1 MLCTQF
7 LENDREYSDYDDLK
21 KNYKINIPENF
32 NFAYDVVDRY
42 AKEEPNRRALVW
54 CDDDGNEHIYD
65 FAEMALCVNRTANF
79 LKSHGIKKGDAVM
92 LILRRRY
99 EFWYFILALHKIG
112 AITVPATNLLL
123 QKDIEYRTNAAGIKM
138 IVSFDEPKVQGEIEK
153 ALPVSTTVKELVT
166 VGPHRDG
173 WTDFH
178 AEYEKCS
185 TDFTR
190 PTGKEATTNDDIMLL
205 YFTSGTSG
213 YPKMVQH
220 NFAYPLGHIV
230 TARYWQHVVDGGLH
244 LTVAETGWAKA
255 VWGKLYGQWLAGSA
269 VFAYDMVTFVPDK
282 MLQHM
287 AHYGVTTFCAPP
299 TVYRYLIRQDLK
311 KYDLSSLKYAVTAG
325 EALNPEVFNRFL
337 EQTGLEMH
345 EAYGQTECTVLI
357 GNFPGMKIK
366 AGSMGK
372 PAPGYNVSIVK
383 EDGTPC
389 KAGETGEIVIN
400 LDKGRPFGL
409 FAGYYHDVSLTAA
422 AFDSGFY
429 HTGDTAYFDEDGYFW
444 FVGRNDDIIKSSG
457 YRISPFEVESVL
469 QQHPAVLE
477 CAVTGI
483 PDKKRG
489 QLVKATIVL
498 NKGFTASQTLASEL
512 QEYVKKNTALYK
524 HPRVIEF
531 VTELPKTISGKIRR
545 VEIRAQDQDKP
556 PVETD
561 NSVLGT
567 IKHLL
572 GKEKPETTG
581 TEVKLPTDNSA
592 GND

>member
-1 MLCTQF
+1 MLLF
-7 LENDREYSDYDDLK
+7 YEESKMVLYKEFVENDRDYASYEDLK
-21 KNYKINIPENF
+21 KNFKIRIPENF

-42 AKEEPNRRALVW
+42 AKDDPSKRALVW
-54 CDDDGNEHIYD
+54 CDDTGAEHVYT
-65 FAEMALCVNRTANF
+65 FAEMSEVTKRTANF
-79 LKSHGIKKGDAVM
+79 LTAQGIKKGDAVM

-99 EFWYFILALHKIG
+99 EFWYFIIALHRIG
-112 AITVPATNLLL
+112 AIAVPATDQLLV
-123 QKDIEYRTNAAGIKM
+123 KDIEYRTNAASIKM
-138 IVSFDEPKVQGEIEK
+138 IVSFDEPVVHTEIEK
-153 ALPVSTTVKELVT
+153 ALPASPTVKTLVT
-166 VGPHRDG
+166 VGPSRKG
-173 WTDFH
+173 WVDFH
-178 AEYEKCS
+178 KEYESCS
-185 TDFTR
+185 ADFPR
-190 PTGKEATTNDDIMLL
+190 PRGEKGTKNDDIMLL

-230 TARYWQHVVDGGLH
+230 TAKYWQNVVDNGLH

-269 VFAYDMVTFVPDK
+269 VFAYDMVSFKPD
-282 MLQHM
+282 MLLQKM

-311 KYDLSSLKYAVTAG
+311 KYDLLKLQYVVTAG
-325 EALNPEVFNRFL
+325 EALNPEVFNKFY
-337 EQTGLEMH
+337 EQTGLKMY
-345 EAYGQTECTVLI
+345 EAYGQTEATVI
-357 GNFPGMKIK
+357 VGNFPGMEPKP
-366 AGSMGK
+366 GSMGK
-372 PAPGYNVSIVK
+372 PAPGY
-383 EDGTPC
+383 DGDIIGTDGKKC
-389 KAGETGEIVIN
+389 KTGETGEIVIHV
-400 LDKGRPFGL
+400 DKGRKIGT

-422 AFDSGFY
+422 AFDSGLY
-429 HTGDTAYFDEDGYFW
+429 HTGDTAYFDEDGYLW

-483 PDKKRG
+483 PDKRRG

-498 NKGFTASQTLASEL
+498 NKGYEASQKLVVEL

-545 VEIRAQDQDKP
+545 VKIREQDEKKKQTKKKN
-556 PVETD
+556 EGLLTKLT
-561 NSVLGT
+561 NL
-567 IKHLL
+567 IK
-572 GKEKPETTG
+572 
-581 TEVKLPTDNSA
+581 
-592 GND
+592 